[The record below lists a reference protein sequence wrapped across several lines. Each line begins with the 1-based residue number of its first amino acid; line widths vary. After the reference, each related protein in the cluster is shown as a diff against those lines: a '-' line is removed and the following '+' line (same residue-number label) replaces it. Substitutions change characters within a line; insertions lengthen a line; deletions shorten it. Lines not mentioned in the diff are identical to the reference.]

1 MNIRSFGRPLAA
13 IALVLSSAALAA
25 DADES
30 TPSRTVAGTTIVSQS
45 DPAMR
50 ISLPPDAVYVGAVR
64 WPLYKVADA
73 ELHAFVEAD
82 PSGLVH
88 RFYWIQFEAL
98 LPASKGKYD
107 YSKSSVPGTLSSYP
121 VLVTPDIDPGPN
133 RSTPGSDGHAFRAL
147 LADKGY
153 RLPAW
158 MMDVRFIYLP
168 TADRRKELM
177 IIYGEDMDA
186 TAAAIAAGRAKD
198 AQTFSWADLSGA
210 VVERAR
216 ERIKLT
222 AL

>member
-1 MNIRSFGRPLAA
+1 MRRFGKSFLTALLA
-13 IALVLSSAALAA
+13 VSSAAFAA
-25 DADES
+25 DDEMA
-30 TPSRTVAGTTIVSQS
+30 PSRTVEGSTITSAN
-45 DPAMR
+45 DPAIR
-50 ISLPPDAVYVGAVR
+50 ITLPASAIHVGAVR
-64 WPLYKVADA
+64 WHLYKVADA

-107 YSKSSVPGTLSSYP
+107 YSQTSVPGTLGSYP

-133 RSTPGSDGHAFRAL
+133 KATPGSDGHAFRAL

-153 RLPAW
+153 RLPPW

-168 TADRRKELM
+168 TADHRKELM

-186 TAAAIAAGRAKD
+186 TAAAIAAGRAKE
-198 AQTFSWADLSGA
+198 AQSFSWADLSGP

-216 ERIKLT
+216 ERIKL
-222 AL
+222 APL

>member
-1 MNIRSFGRPLAA
+1 MRIQGIRKPILLLVLAA
-13 IALVLSSAALAA
+13 SSAALAA
-25 DADES
+25 DADDS
-30 TPSRTVAGTTIVSQS
+30 TPTRTVTGTTIVSAH
-45 DPAMR
+45 DPAIR
-50 ISLPPDAVYVGAVR
+50 IALPGNAVYVGAVR

-98 LPASKGKYD
+98 LPASKGKYN
-107 YSKSSVPGTLSSYP
+107 YGESAPGTLGSYP

-133 RSTPGSDGHAFRAL
+133 HSTPGSDGHAFRAL

-153 RLPAW
+153 HLPTW
-158 MMDVRFIYLP
+158 VMDVRLIYLP
-168 TADRRKELM
+168 TVDHRKELM

-186 TAAAIAAGRAKD
+186 TAAAIASGRAKNAD
-198 AQTFSWADLSGA
+198 AFRWADLSGA

-216 ERIKLT
+216 ERIKLSP
-222 AL
+222 L